1 MAYSSWVTTGAGTE
15 QVYNPEWK
23 ETVAQGTGSGT
34 VTSVAGT
41 GSVSGLTLTGT
52 VTSSGS
58 LTLGGTLSL
67 TSANVTDGLGFTPYN
82 STNPSGYISGITS
95 TMISNAGGVIT
106 AGSYANP
113 SWITS
118 LASSKITGNIT
129 AFSLSGGS
137 VDATTGLFSGTVTI
151 KSGVPLGKMTLV
163 PYGDPNPSNP
173 SEGDIA
179 WIY

>member
-1 MAYSSWVTTGAGTE
+1 MITGNWISSGSGSEKTYDPTWT
-15 QVYNPEWK
+15 Q
-23 ETVAQGTGSGT
+23 TVASGTGSGS

-52 VTSSGS
+52 VTTSGS

-82 STNPSGYISGITS
+82 STNPSNYISGITS